1 MMPLATPY
9 SYETSR
15 PERGT
20 VLVMAMIIL
29 LVLTI
34 IGVSA
39 LSITSLEAK
48 MAGNTQDVTRA
59 FEAAE
64 SGFSKALN
72 TPGAL
77 DLHNPT
83 TYTFDFA
90 AKKSGYATVKTDF
103 ITFSPPKRGSGYSAV
118 NYDAA
123 NFEQKSIGETTAGAK
138 SILHRGAS
146 QIVNKNE

>member
-1 MMPLATPY
+1 MLPNTPRFC
-9 SYETSR
+9 TR
-15 PERGT
+15 ARRQRGT

-34 IGVSA
+34 IGISA

-48 MAGNTQDVTRA
+48 MASNTQDVTRA

-64 SGFSKALN
+64 SGFNMALN
-72 TPGAL
+72 TPGTL
-77 DLHNPT
+77 DLHNEIT
-83 TYTFDFA
+83 DNFDIDSR
-90 AKKSGYATVKTDF
+90 KSGYAEVTTKF
-103 ITFSPPKRGSGYSAV
+103 LTFSPPKRGSGFSAI

-123 NFEQKSIGETTAGAK
+123 NFDQKSIGQTTSGAK
-138 SILHRGAS
+138 SVLHQGAS